1 MNINKIN
8 IVCKSYIKDFVK
20 TFLILLFSMSCLL
33 SIVGLIEKIDDF
45 MPYKP
50 PTTFFIEYGLYS
62 IPRYI
67 FYLIPFVTLVTSLF
81 IFSIGVRSKEFL
93 ILSVSGGRLRVILK
107 PFLILGIIISILGFI
122 FGEFIQ
128 PEFTKK
134 LNIMIEELT
143 QKGKSSIQ
151 KELFVRA
158 KDGTVIK
165 IGKFSE
171 AQKKANE
178 VKIFVIKN
186 NALIKKIDSQEAEI
200 EQDKWLLKNCII
212 YDFVAGKVEK
222 YNLMDHTLNLK
233 ISVAAFKD
241 IKKIEEFGIAELI
254 QKRKELKKVGLSNP
268 KIDTD
273 ISSRLSYNFVTF
285 FMMVLGMSLP
295 LGAYEKFNFLF
306 SKAKGGVTTGGIITV
321 GIGLI
326 ITIIY
331 WLVYSLFMFMGYSK
345 ILPPFISPWITPLIF
360 GFISIK
366 LYYSIKE

>member
-1 MNINKIN
+1 MNIN
-8 IVCKSYIKDFVK
+8 IVCKSYIKDFVR
-20 TFLILLFSMSCLL
+20 TFLVLLFSMSCLL

-50 PTTFFIEYGLYS
+50 STTFFIEYGLYS

-81 IFSIGVRSKEFL
+81 IFSIGVRSREFL
-93 ILSVSGGRLRVILK
+93 ILSVSGGRLRGLLK
-107 PFLILGIIISILGFI
+107 PFLILGIIISIVGFM
-122 FGEFIQ
+122 FGEFLQ

-134 LNIMIEELT
+134 LNFMIEELT

-165 IGKFSE
+165 IGKFSQQ
-171 AQKKANE
+171 QKKADE
-178 VKIFVIKN
+178 VKIFIIKN
-186 NALIKKIDSQEAEI
+186 DALIKRIDSREAEI
-200 EQDKWLLKNCII
+200 EQDQWKLKNSIV

-222 YNLMDHTLNLK
+222 YDLMDYPLNLK
-233 ISVAAFKD
+233 ISIAAFKD

-285 FMMVLGMSLP
+285 FMMILGMSLP

-306 SKAKGGVTTGGIITV
+306 SKGKGGSAAGGIITV
-321 GIGLI
+321 GIGLV

-360 GFISIK
+360 GFVSIK